1 MYKLIKA
8 NKKDKKK
15 LFQYKLK
22 LTKINNK
29 ETSKILNKDVKRKR
43 KNYQMII
50 YNDEIIGCLL
60 LEKNQINEIF
70 IEEEYR
76 NKLIG
81 TNIINDIILKNKETY
96 LWVYKDNRKA
106 IELYKRLGFKVIKKT
121 EQSYYMRRV

>member
-8 NKKDKKK
+8 NKKDRDK

-22 LTKINNK
+22 LTKVSNK

-60 LEKNQINEIF
+60 LERNQINEIY